1 MPVDLHVDLDGR
13 LPTATEVTA
22 YYVVAE
28 GLTNVARTAH
38 ATRAG
43 VTVARRDGGL
53 VVEVRDDGVGGAD
66 PRAGSGITGSRT
78 ACAHSTAGSSLD
90 SPRGSGTS
98 IEVWLPCE

>member
-1 MPVDLHVDLDGR
+1 
-13 LPTATEVTA
+13 
-22 YYVVAE
+22 VVAE
-28 GLTNVARTAH
+28 GLTNIARTAH

-66 PRAGSGITGSRT
+66 PRTGSGITGLQDRVR
-78 ACAHSTAGSSLD
+78 ALNGRFHLD